1 MRRLRLIIIITA
13 LLLFSSSVLTA
24 QQKEFVVIV
33 NNSVLEN
40 SINQSTLQK
49 IFLGKKIQ
57 WDNGDAIVPVTLK
70 EGDVHEAF
78 LDEIVKK
85 SPSAFSS
92 FWISQLYTGKAV
104 PPPSYENDEQVKQV
118 VEQTRGAVGYIS
130 KEAMGKD
137 SSEVKIL
144 EVLK

>member
-57 WDNGDAIVPVTLK
+57 WDNGDAIVPFTLK

-85 SPSAFSS
+85 STLGIFQFLDIP
-92 FWISQLYTGKAV
+92 IVY
-104 PPPSYENDEQVKQV
+104 
-118 VEQTRGAVGYIS
+118 R
-130 KEAMGKD
+130 
-137 SSEVKIL
+137 
-144 EVLK
+144 